1 MRTSILLPAPWS
13 IIRDQQKLLM
23 QQRQQLLHLHN
34 KVALKMGSGPFNPFD
49 TRISISRISRTLV
62 FSLQKKQA
70 SLPTTY
76 TTHKSINTNAQLHMR
91 TLLQQSRRHD
101 S

>member
-1 MRTSILLPAPWS
+1 MITSILLPAPWS

-49 TRISISRISRTLV
+49 TRISIPRISRTLV
-62 FSLQKKQA
+62 FSLQKTSK
-70 SLPTTY
+70 LTHHLYY
-76 TTHKSINTNAQLHMR
+76 TQKYQHKCTITHENFAATV
-91 TLLQQSRRHD
+91 
-101 S
+101 